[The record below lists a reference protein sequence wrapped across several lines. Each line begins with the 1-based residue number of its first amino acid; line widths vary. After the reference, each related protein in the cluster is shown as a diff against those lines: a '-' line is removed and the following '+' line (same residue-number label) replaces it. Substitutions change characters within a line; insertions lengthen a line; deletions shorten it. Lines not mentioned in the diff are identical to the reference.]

1 MYAMHSHAACMAR
14 TDPVVRVVLEGLTS
28 PGGIPVSDT
37 SMQEHGEKVL
47 MAQSSAGKGLR

>member
-1 MYAMHSHAACMAR
+1 MAR